1 MSSTRDKSD
10 QGEIRVQRKCPV
22 FLQVERSRTL
32 SNPRGLRIL
41 VGHLPPSAS
50 LAFSDIAYPKQYS
63 QARCMVNASI
73 ISYTW
78 SAKMS
83 CSAGL
88 AKSRICL
95 WNISPYMSDNNQGN
109 GETSL
114 LVRHLHLFRL
124 YSAKSGRSSD

>member
-1 MSSTRDKSD
+1 
-10 QGEIRVQRKCPV
+10 V
-22 FLQVERSRTL
+22 FLQVERFKTL

-50 LAFSDIAYPKQYS
+50 LAIPDIAYPKQYS

-73 ISYTW
+73 ISYSW
-78 SAKMS
+78 PARMS

-88 AKSRICL
+88 AKSRICP
-95 WNISPYMSDNNQGN
+95 WNISPYMSDNNKGN

-114 LVRHLHLFRL
+114 PISHLDLFHS
-124 YSAKSGRSSD
+124 YSAKSGGSSD

>member
-1 MSSTRDKSD
+1 MQTR
-10 QGEIRVQRKCPV
+10 ELCRELVQRKCPV
-22 FLQVERSRTL
+22 FLQVERSKTL

-41 VGHLPPSAS
+41 VGHFKLPPSAS
-50 LAFSDIAYPKQYS
+50 LVFSDIAYPKQYS
-63 QARCMVNASI
+63 QACYMVNASI

-78 SAKMS
+78 SARMS

-95 WNISPYMSDNNQGN
+95 WNISPYMNDNNQGN
-109 GETSL
+109 GETSI